1 MAYELTE
8 QDKALLTLVAKHEAK
23 SYDVIY
29 GGREIP
35 LRQMLIAEVLE
46 YQRTQMT
53 GGSTAVGRYQ
63 MLRDVVRENCQKLN
77 LDPTQCRLTEDVQ
90 DIMMIDKLN
99 RQRKY
104 RQWKAG
110 ELGATVEE
118 NCQKFMVYL
127 AAEWASVPVP
137 YNMPQ
142 GSFGSGHPR
151 RNLLKGQSFYAGD
164 GLNKSHHDPDQFL
177 AAVIDIYNGGS
188 GEVTTIASVPAGGGN
203 PANPTAA
210 APAGSTGYPQEGTSE
225 AARMG
230 NFASGGSRTAGNY
243 GNGGSLASSLPAASA
258 VYSYEIIDPLDDRY
272 DFRTGKKV
280 SRLLENGTSSV
291 AANAPGS
298 TNTPASD
305 LGVAPNTGGVD
316 PQTFTDD
323 ALNTQLNNRDAAATQ
338 PGRYSDSPNNPAV
351 TSPVTQPSS
360 SATARSAPNSAGGG
374 GVINSSAGSLIPPAD
389 GLSGTLAPI
398 KKIPN
403 PLTTDPKTGQP
414 TGLGASGIGNLIPPS
429 RAISPQSSARV
440 PGLSQ
445 TPLASTDPLD
455 PTNPQNNQ
463 DATKQTLADDLQS
476 DVDDIRAQVADI
488 IESMNAI
495 YQEQPSEYLTELED
509 DLDELN
515 SQLSDLEDELDDAIG
530 AEITVLQQRIFSVQ
544 GSISLI
550 ERKINLGSPYGL
562 SVNSAQ
568 TRAKQDP
575 EYSSHLTELRALLT
589 DDLEQIK
596 TKARSNSIDLKKS
609 NYSANY
615 QSVPPV
621 VTFRD

>member
-1 MAYELTE
+1 MAYELTQ
-8 QDKALLTLVAKHEAK
+8 QDKAILTLVAKHEAK
-23 SYDVIY
+23 SYDTIY
-29 GGREIP
+29 GGREVP

-46 YQRTQMT
+46 YQRTQM
-53 GGSTAVGRYQ
+53 GKFTAAGRYQ
-63 MLRDVVRENCQKLN
+63 MLRDVIAENCRKLN
-77 LDPTQCRLTEDVQ
+77 LDPTQVRLTEDVQ

-127 AAEWASVPVP
+127 AAEWASCPVP
-137 YNMPQ
+137 YNMAA
-142 GSFGSGHPR
+142 GSFGGGYPERSIT
-151 RNLLKGQSFYAGD
+151 KGQSFYAGD
-164 GLNKSHHDPDQFL
+164 GVNKAHHDPDQFL

-188 GEVTTIASVPAGGGN
+188 GEVTTIASVPAGGG
-203 PANPTAA
+203 AGGGAT

-225 AARMG
+225 AARLG
-230 NFASGGSRTAGNY
+230 NFASGGSRTTGNY
-243 GNGGSLASSLPAASA
+243 GNGGAVATSLPAATA
-258 VYSYEIIDPLDDRY
+258 VYNYEIIDPLDDRY

-305 LGVAPNTGGVD
+305 LGVAPNTGGVN

-323 ALNTQLNNRDAAATQ
+323 ELNTQLNNRDAAATQ

-374 GVINSSAGSLIPPAD
+374 GAINSSAGSLIPPAD

-445 TPLASTDPLD
+445 TPLASKDPLD
-455 PTNPQNNQ
+455 PKNPQNNQ

-488 IESMNAI
+488 IESMNTI
-495 YQEQPSEYLTELED
+495 YQEQPSKYLIELED

-530 AEITVLQQRIFSVQ
+530 AEISVLQQRIFSVQ
-544 GSISLI
+544 GNISLI

-575 EYSSHLTELRALLT
+575 EYSSYLTELRALLT
-589 DDLEQIK
+589 VDLEQIK